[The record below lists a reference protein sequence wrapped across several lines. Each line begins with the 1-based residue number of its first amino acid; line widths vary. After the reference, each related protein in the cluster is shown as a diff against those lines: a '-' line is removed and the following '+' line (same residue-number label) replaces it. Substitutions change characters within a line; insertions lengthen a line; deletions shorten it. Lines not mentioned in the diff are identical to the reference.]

1 MCNARKRFR
10 WRIMT
15 LANNKIWPF
24 TSETGSRRKSL
35 LIVKRTCVSYKTR
48 RYSKRLSAVSQAFK
62 MMFFSDWQGTYGKK
76 DLRVESITSRKIL
89 QMLYHWAIG
98 DSSCRGR
105 LSRLSLSMRT
115 NFLYTSRIGISTCD
129 AIAHKWFKW
138 RRSMLILVIC
148 FCVVFLLSLCLFFH
162 DSNMIRQNLIKKARR
177 LNQNTPISQWERAF

>member
-1 MCNARKRFR
+1 MLVIRLVDAPKGYLQFLKLLRWCSSVTDTGIYRKKSFESNLWPSEKYFR
-10 WRIMT
+10 CCT
-15 LANNKIWPF
+15 TELL
-24 TSETGSRRKSL
+24 ET
-35 LIVKRTCVSYKTR
+35 
-48 RYSKRLSAVSQAFK
+48 
-62 MMFFSDWQGTYGKK
+62 
-76 DLRVESITSRKIL
+76 
-89 QMLYHWAIG
+89 
-98 DSSCRGR
+98 RGR
-105 LSRLSLSMRT
+105 LSRLSLSMGT